1 MPLNLLAPHI
11 LINCGSY
18 LCMQSTYVKF
28 YSSLGD
34 FDVEEDDAPQAD
46 FKPPPVIPKE
56 ENRTGC
62 NKKTYFV
69 SNERE
74 LLQTHRS

>member
-1 MPLNLLAPHI
+1 MVHTCACNQHI
-11 LINCGSY
+11 DIF
-18 LCMQSTYVKF
+18 TYKVQF
-28 YSSLGD
+28 FLGD